1 MIPLRELISDLRMQ
15 INQNKRK
22 IRLILLSFVMS
33 IVLSGVKFLA
43 YYLTDSNA
51 ILSDALESI
60 INVFASG
67 FAIYSI
73 RLAALPKDTNHPY
86 GHGKIEFFS
95 AGFEGAL
102 IIMAA
107 LFICAG
113 AVQRFLEPAPLA
125 NLPLGSGLIFFTIL
139 INGAIGYILLRE
151 GRLLNSL
158 TLTADGRHLLA
169 DAVSSILLVVSVAL
183 VILTGLEW
191 IDSAASLVFGVLIAF
206 NGFQLVRKSV
216 AGLMDESDRGLLENV
231 VEAIRQ
237 HKKNYWVDVHNLRVQ
252 QYGADLHID
261 THLTLPYYWTLQQSH
276 DAVRE
281 FENVLKENHP
291 GEAEI
296 FVHADPCLP
305 ECCYFC
311 RLADCPARSHAFQQD
326 IDWDVVNLAKNQKLY
341 TEANIKEEG

>member
-1 MIPLRELISDLRMQ
+1 MQ
-15 INQNKRK
+15 RNQNKRK

-67 FAIYSI
+67 FAFYSI

-102 IIMAA
+102 IVIASIV
-107 LFICAG
+107 ICVG
-113 AVQRFLEPAPLA
+113 AVQRLMEPAPLG
-125 NLPLGSGLIFFTIL
+125 NLSLGSGLIFITI
-139 INGAIGYILLRE
+139 IVNGAIGYLLVRE
-151 GRLLNSL
+151 GNTLNSI

-169 DAVSSILLVVSVAL
+169 DSVSSILLLISVML
-183 VILTGLEW
+183 VLVTGFEW
-191 IDSAASLVFGVLIAF
+191 IDSAASLLFGALIAY
-206 NGFQLVRKSV
+206 NGYQLVRQSV
-216 AGLMDESDRGLLENV
+216 AGLMDESDQGLLENV

-237 HKKNYWVDVHNLRVQ
+237 RKKAYWVDVHNLRVQ

-261 THLTLPYYWTLQQSH
+261 THLTLPYYWSLQQSH

-291 GEAEI
+291 GETEI

-311 RLADCPARSHAFQQD
+311 RLTDCPVRSHDFQQD

-341 TEANIKEEG
+341 TEAKIKGG